1 MGLMRICTCH
11 QPKIINPV
19 ITYEKIRVLLWRLSQ
34 ETTRI
39 LVSDHPLTIPHPSLH
54 RPSHRRPPLTPK
66 FQLVSCQVLYY
77 VQKPDGAEWVDVST
91 HETLQDARKHVEKK
105 PGYRVV
111 SSTER
116 LAGPIRGILQDII
129 SSTTSM
135 DRDAFRAQIEI
146 AKLCLG
152 ESDRPPVQFGKE
164 GLTKSQYACLVDI
177 VEKRNVLIT
186 GPAGTGKSFLLKFLK
201 KKLGSRLRV
210 VATTGVAA
218 INVGGSTLHS
228 WAGIGLGEGT
238 AEELAKMISEN
249 PRALSRIR
257 KAEILA
263 VDEVSML
270 DADLFSR
277 LEEAFRIVRKKPAPF
292 GGIQLILFG
301 DFLQLPPV
309 SQQKSK
315 SRFAFQSPAWEA
327 SQIAVHQLTT
337 VVRQKDAVFV
347 EVLSRVRMGLSD
359 ALVRRVLA
367 ERIAAE
373 DPNPHIEPV
382 VLECR
387 NIDVDTFNQKRL
399 DAIPGSTV
407 SIIALDSGDSRFTNA
422 LDKSCLAPAD
432 LRLKIGAQVMLL
444 KNLDIEGGLVN
455 GSVGLVRSIGDSSVC
470 VDFGTAGVCE
480 VRSSR
485 WSFYDGDGQ
494 VLATRDQIPLRLAYA
509 ITIHKSQGCT
519 LDKAKV
525 NLRSAFAHGQA
536 YVALSRVRNLSGL
549 YIEDIRWE
557 SIMASPDA
565 VAFYRNTA
573 QSLQV

>member
-1 MGLMRICTCH
+1 
-11 QPKIINPV
+11 
-19 ITYEKIRVLLWRLSQ
+19 
-34 ETTRI
+34 
-39 LVSDHPLTIPHPSLH
+39 
-54 RPSHRRPPLTPK
+54 
-66 FQLVSCQVLYY
+66 VLYY
-77 VQKPDGAEWVDVST
+77 VQKPDGEGWADVSVQENLT
-91 HETLQDARKHVEKK
+91 AALNEALKN
-105 PGYRVV
+105 PGHRAV

-116 LAGPIRGILQDII
+116 ASGSLLQVLRDIV
-129 SSTTSM
+129 SSTTAM

-146 AKLCLG
+146 AKLCLN
-152 ESDRPPVQFGKE
+152 EVSRAPVQFGSE
-164 GLTKSQYACLVDI
+164 GLTDSQSACLADI
-177 VEKRNVLIT
+177 MKKRNVLIT

-201 KKLGSRLRV
+201 EKLGGRLRV

-238 AEELAKMISEN
+238 AAELAAMISEN
-249 PRALSRIR
+249 PRASSRIR

-263 VDEVSML
+263 IDEVSML

-292 GGIQLILFG
+292 GGIQVVFFG

-309 SQQKSK
+309 STRKED
-315 SRFAFQSPAWEA
+315 SRFAFQSPAWKA
-327 SQIAVHQLTT
+327 ARIAVHQLTT
-337 VVRQKDAVFV
+337 VVRQRDAVFV
-347 EVLSRVRMGLSD
+347 EVLSRVRMGMVDSFVRQILADRVGASD
-359 ALVRRVLA
+359 TS
-367 ERIAAE
+367 
-373 DPNPHIEPV
+373 PHIEPV

-387 NIDVDTFNQKRL
+387 NVDVDAFNQRRL
-399 DAIPGSTV
+399 DALPGSAV
-407 SIIALDSGDSRFTNA
+407 SIAASDYGESRFTAA

-455 GSVGLVRSIGDSSVC
+455 GSLGIVCSIGESSVC
-470 VDFGTAGVCE
+470 VDFGEAGICE
-480 VRSSR
+480 VQRSR
-485 WSFYDGDGQ
+485 WSFCDGDGQ
-494 VLATRDQIPLRLAYA
+494 ILAYRDQIPLRLAYS

-519 LDKAKV
+519 LNKARV

-536 YVALSRVRNLSGL
+536 YVALSRVRSLEGL

-565 VAFYRNTA
+565 IAFYRLASVTED
-573 QSLQV
+573 